1 MNRESNR
8 DGNRDGPRHEPDCE
22 EASLALAGKIAGELA
37 PDAARSLD
45 LHVAR
50 CARCA
55 RELAELESL
64 HRLFE
69 RDAVAPPG
77 EVAEARLRL
86 RREIERERERAAPR
100 VAAAAAAAVAPTW
113 TARLLRRELL
123 QAAGFALLLALFVPV
138 LPRLQ
143 RSIEA
148 KDGGNVALSLA
159 DGARD
164 LASHVG
170 AWLPSLPAWSL
181 PTEPPASL
189 RSWLG
194 ALHSEAR

>member
-1 MNRESNR
+1 MKQEGNQ
-8 DGNRDGPRHEPDCE
+8 DGNRDAPRHEPDCE
-22 EASLALAGKIAGELA
+22 EASLALAAKIAGELA
-37 PDAARSLD
+37 PDAARALD

-86 RREIERERERAAPR
+86 RRALEHERTAPR
-100 VAAAAAAAVAPTW
+100 VAAAVAAPKW
-113 TARLLRRELL
+113 TVRLLRRELL

-170 AWLPSLPAWSL
+170 AWLPSMPAWSL

>member
-1 MNRESNR
+1 MNREANR
-8 DGNRDGPRHEPDCE
+8 DGNRGGPRQVPGCE

-37 PDAARSLD
+37 PDAARALE

-55 RELAELESL
+55 RELAELEAL

-69 RDAVAPPG
+69 RDAVAPSG

-86 RREIERERERAAPR
+86 RRALERERAAPR
-100 VAAAAAAAVAPTW
+100 VAAAIAAPKW

-148 KDGGNVALSLA
+148 KDGGSVALSLA

>member
-1 MNRESNR
+1 MNR
-8 DGNRDGPRHEPDCE
+8 DAPRQEPDCE
-22 EASLALAGKIAGELA
+22 EASLALASRIAGELA
-37 PDAARSLD
+37 PDAARALD
-45 LHVAR
+45 LHVAG

-55 RELAELESL
+55 RERAELEAL

-86 RREIERERERAAPR
+86 RRALERERAAPR
-100 VAAAAAAAVAPTW
+100 VAAAAAVAPKW

-170 AWLPSLPAWSL
+170 AWLPSMPAWSL